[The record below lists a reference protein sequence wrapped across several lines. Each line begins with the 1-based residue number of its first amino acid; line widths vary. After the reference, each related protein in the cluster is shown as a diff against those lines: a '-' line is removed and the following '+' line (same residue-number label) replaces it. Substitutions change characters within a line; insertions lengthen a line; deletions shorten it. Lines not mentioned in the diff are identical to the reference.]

1 MHQVTVAVIEMAIF
15 WKRYGPEEIVQVGIY
30 GNKTNNKQYVSKS
43 FATQTSP
50 QELFLSVG
58 RPNGWK
64 GSFDVEATPP

>member
-43 FATQTSP
+43 FATPDLPPRIVS
-50 QELFLSVG
+50 FS
-58 RPNGWK
+58 WK
-64 GSFDVEATPP
+64 AQWMERVF